1 MNETREHLH
10 LVIEICVVDKFLA
23 LLCKSHL
30 CLQHVQMQQYLL
42 KDIQNIY
49 IQICYSLLNPIL
61 LGFIWRMTRTEL
73 KKKTSKT
80 LSTSHIT
87 IHLKYKN
94 KKAKRNY
101 CFPASVSI
109 QTLMARQI
117 KNGFVIFAARKVWGF
132 KIKAIRYLQPKN
144 GSKCVREILNSPL
157 LLSCLQLLQWHIFI
171 TPNNK

>member
-1 MNETREHLH
+1 MCSRQISSITLQIPLVSTTCANATIFVERHTKYLH
-10 LVIEICVVDKFLA
+10 TNMLQLTKPYSSRVYLTYDKNR
-23 LLCKSHL
+23 
-30 CLQHVQMQQYLL
+30 V
-42 KDIQNIY
+42 
-49 IQICYSLLNPIL
+49 
-61 LGFIWRMTRTEL
+61 

-109 QTLMARQI
+109 QTLMAQQI